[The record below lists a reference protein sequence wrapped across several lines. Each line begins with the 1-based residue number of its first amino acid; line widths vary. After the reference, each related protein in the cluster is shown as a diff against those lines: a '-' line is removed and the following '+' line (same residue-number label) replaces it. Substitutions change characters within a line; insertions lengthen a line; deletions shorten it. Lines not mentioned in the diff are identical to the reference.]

1 MFLQITYT
9 FILITVVSVLVV
21 YSTRI
26 TEEYIYIRTKLEE
39 GISQLSNLNKKL
51 DSFKNIVS
59 LFPSDTADDHDHDED
74 EKDDDDT
81 YDKKINKDDDII
93 CSFDNKECTSQS
105 QIDDD
110 LKEFPNDKEDEL
122 EFHAELDNDE

>member
-9 FILITVVSVLVV
+9 FILITVISVLVV

-59 LFPSDTADDHDHDED
+59 LFPSDTHDED

-110 LKEFPNDKEDEL
+110 LKEFPSDKEDEL